1 MTLAPS
7 LSSEELQNFHRVV
20 THSAGVRSHF
30 DVYVWLQGEMQK
42 YLPHDIM
49 IAAWGD
55 FQSGAIQHDILSA
68 IDGAR
73 SNSSNIEAITPLLL
87 NLFQRWTTVGSKPFT
102 LTAGNKGFAHQA
114 RDLKCGL
121 DDALQTMRYA
131 MVHGISD
138 ERSSYDCLYAA
149 FRSKKCFTD
158 SEREVMV
165 MVLPYIDLALR
176 QVELLPHQCQTP
188 AVITNPLIYDLL
200 QSRGL
205 SGREIEILQ
214 WVTLGKTNPE
224 IGKILKISEYTV
236 KNHMQR
242 IFKKM
247 NVSNRAQAVG
257 LFKTL
262 VSNG

>member
-1 MTLAPS
+1 MTFAPS
-7 LSSEELQNFHRVV
+7 PSSQELQHFHRVV
-20 THSAGVRSHF
+20 THSAAVRSHF
-30 DVYVWLQGEMQK
+30 DVFVWLQGEMQN
-42 YLPHDIM
+42 YLAHDIM

-55 FQSGAIQHDILSA
+55 FQSGAIQHDIISA
-68 IDGAR
+68 LDGAR
-73 SNSSNIEAITPLLL
+73 STSSNRETIAPLLL
-87 NLFQRWTTVGSKPFT
+87 DLFQRWITLGRQPFS
-102 LTAGNKGFAHQA
+102 LASGDKGFALEADGLQ
-114 RDLKCGL
+114 CPL
-121 DDALQTMRYA
+121 DDALQTMQYVV
-131 MVHGISD
+131 VHGIND

-149 FRSKKCFTD
+149 FRNEKCFTE
-158 SEREVMV
+158 SEREVMT

-176 QVELLPHQCQTP
+176 QVQLLPHQSPDTV
-188 AVITNPLIYDLL
+188 VIANPLIFDLL

-205 SGREIEILQ
+205 SSREIEILQ

-224 IGKILKISEYTV
+224 IGRILKISEYTV

-262 VSNG
+262 VANG

>member
-1 MTLAPS
+1 MTIAPS
-7 LSSEELQNFHRVV
+7 LSPEELQHFHRVV

-30 DVYVWLQGEMQK
+30 DVFVWLQGEIQN
-42 YLPHDIM
+42 YLAHDIM

-55 FQSGAIQHDILSA
+55 FQSGAIQHDIISA
-68 IDGAR
+68 LDGAR
-73 SNSSNIEAITPLLL
+73 SNSSNIEAITPMLLDF
-87 NLFQRWTTVGSKPFT
+87 FQRWTASGNKPFS
-102 LTAGNKGFAHQA
+102 LTAGDKGFAHRA
-114 RDLKCGL
+114 GGLKCGL
-121 DDALQTMRYA
+121 NEALREMQYA
-131 MVHGISD
+131 VVHGIND
-138 ERSSYDCLYAA
+138 ARSSCDCLYAA
-149 FRSKKCFTD
+149 FRNNEHFTE
-158 SEREVMV
+158 SEREAMV

-176 QVELLPHQCQTP
+176 QVQLLPHQSPDP
-188 AVITNPLIYDLL
+188 AIIANPLIYGLL

-224 IGKILKISEYTV
+224 IGSILKISEYTV

-257 LFKTL
+257 LFKTMI
-262 VSNG
+262 SNE